1 VHRLALVLAIL
12 LIGVAAVP
20 LGGACSSSP
29 EGETATLT
37 VVTSTS
43 LIASIVERVGG
54 DLVEVVN
61 IIPPAQCPGHFDV
74 SPTDVQKLAD
84 APLFLYHGWQGETF
98 AADLIASADNP
109 DLTSVSLDIAG
120 NWMTP
125 DVQIEAAAAIT
136 NHLCQVDPVNCPTY
150 QQRSEQYANA
160 VLAKGSEIQQALD
173 SANLSEINVLCA
185 EMQVGFVRWTGLNV
199 IDTYPR
205 PDALTAQ
212 MSAHLVDLGKAENVT
227 LVIDNL
233 QSGADG
239 GKAIAEDIGC
249 ARIVLSNFP
258 GGFDNTETW
267 EKAIDHNIDLILE
280 AVTK

>member
-1 VHRLALVLAIL
+1 
-12 LIGVAAVP
+12 
-20 LGGACSSSP
+20 
-29 EGETATLT
+29 
-37 VVTSTS
+37 
-43 LIASIVERVGG
+43 
-54 DLVEVVN
+54 
-61 IIPPAQCPGHFDV
+61 
-74 SPTDVQKLAD
+74 
-84 APLFLYHGWQGETF
+84 
-98 AADLIASADNP
+98 
-109 DLTSVSLDIAG
+109 
-120 NWMTP
+120 
-125 DVQIEAAAAIT
+125 
-136 NHLCQVDPVNCPTY
+136 
-150 QQRSEQYANA
+150 
-160 VLAKGSEIQQALD
+160 
-173 SANLSEINVLCA
+173 
-185 EMQVGFVRWTGLNV
+185 RWTGLNV